1 MAEKPEMTMNE
12 ALQQAI
18 PMKKWAAIFGKLADV
33 LTAAAQAEAN
43 IKDADRRKEVIEKKI
58 QVFDADL
65 ADKEAKDVQR
75 TSEIASS
82 LEQAEAHYQE
92 EVTNFA
98 ASAKTK
104 IADYEQKGRLAEA
117 AYVGRKKAHEEEVGR
132 MEAQVND
139 LAASIRK
146 LETQRDAL
154 KEAAQKL

>member
-33 LTAAAQAEAN
+33 LTVAAQAEAN
-43 IKDADRRKEVIEKKI
+43 VKDADRRKAAVEQKI
-58 QVFDADL
+58 QTFDADL
-65 ADKEAKDVQR
+65 ATREAKDTQR
-75 TSEIASS
+75 TSEIARS

-92 EVTNFA
+92 EVANFA
-98 ASAKTK
+98 ASAKVK
-104 IADYEQKGRLAEA
+104 IDDYRKKVQQAEA
-117 AYVGRKKAHEEEVGR
+117 VYGERERAHAQEITR

-139 LAASIRK
+139 LSASIRK